1 MTDMSV
7 RAVSDSELRQALLG
21 TWRIVSCQANVDG
34 KIIKPWGDNSPGY
47 LVYTQDGHVFVQ
59 MADPERRD
67 LLHWTPARGP
77 LLREA
82 AEADAALGAMNY
94 WGTFDI
100 LDGQQVI
107 HHVEWHS
114 VVASI
119 ADDNLR
125 SVTLNGDQLTL
136 DTPVG
141 AQLVWERVQ

>member
-1 MTDMSV
+1 MTDTSV
-7 RAVSDSELRQALLG
+7 RAVSDSELRRALLG
-21 TWRIVSCQANVDG
+21 TWRLVSCKHVDG
-34 KIIKPWGDNSPGY
+34 QDVNTFGDHPQGY

-67 LLHWTPARGP
+67 LLRWTPARGP

-82 AEADAALGAMNY
+82 TEADAALGAMNY
-94 WGTFDI
+94 WGTFEV
-100 LDGQQVI
+100 LDGRRVI

-114 VVASI
+114 VVASSVH
-119 ADDNLR
+119 DNLR
-125 SVTLNGDQLTL
+125 SVTLDGDRLTL